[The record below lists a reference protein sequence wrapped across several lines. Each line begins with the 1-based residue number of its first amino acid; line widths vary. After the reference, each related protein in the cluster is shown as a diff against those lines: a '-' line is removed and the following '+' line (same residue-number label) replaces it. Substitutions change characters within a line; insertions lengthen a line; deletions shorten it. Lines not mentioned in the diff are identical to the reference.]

1 MKKLH
6 FAVLACLI
14 LLFSFPSPSPATP
27 EFAQKTGLQCTDCHI
42 DPGGGKQL
50 TERGKQFLE
59 EMKAKGSYR
68 PLSTTQRVVRL
79 FVGYFHMMAA
89 IIWFGAILYIHILL
103 KPAYASRGLPKGEL
117 RLGWISMIIVLVTGV
132 LLTIARMP
140 SWESFYTTRFG
151 ILLSI
156 KIALFLLMLAS
167 VLIVTIYIRPRL
179 KQQRDIVTIKESGN
193 YALDELSRFDGKEG
207 RPAYIAY
214 KGVIYD
220 VSQSK
225 LWKNGAHMVKHV
237 AGQDLTEV
245 LKTAPHGE
253 DKVLAMK
260 VIGKLLSAAE
270 KPSLPPHVRLF
281 YFFAY
286 MNLTLTFIIVFIIA
300 LWRWW

>member
-6 FAVLACLI
+6 FAVIACLI

-68 PLSTTQRVVRL
+68 PLSTPQRVVRL

-117 RLGWISMIIVLVTGV
+117 RLGWISMIIVLITGI
-132 LLTIARMP
+132 LLTIARIP
-140 SWESFYTTRFG
+140 SWESFCTTRFG

-156 KIALFLLMLAS
+156 KILLFLVMLSSAFVVSVFIGPKMRKQRQVTGMSAS
-167 VLIVTIYIRPRL
+167 GDCTP
-179 KQQRDIVTIKESGN
+179 D
-193 YALDELSRFDGKEG
+193 ALCQFDGKEG
-207 RPAYIAY
+207 RPAYFAY
-214 KGVIYD
+214 KGIIYD
-220 VSQSK
+220 VTQSR
-225 LWKNGAHMVKHV
+225 LWKNGTHMVKHV

-245 LKTAPHGE
+245 LKLAPHGE
-253 DKVLAMK
+253 DKVLAMP
-260 VIGKLLSAAE
+260 VIGKLLPAAG